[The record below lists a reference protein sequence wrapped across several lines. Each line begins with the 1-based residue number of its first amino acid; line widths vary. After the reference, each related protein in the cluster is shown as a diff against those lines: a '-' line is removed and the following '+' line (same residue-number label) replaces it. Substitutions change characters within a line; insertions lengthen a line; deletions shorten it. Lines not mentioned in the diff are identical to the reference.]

1 MIRIERICITYMQIT
16 HTSPPQKRYLV
27 VLPPIMTPDIGAV
40 DFLSTFC
47 HGLDAMPKING
58 NEIRPGNVL
67 EHNGGLW
74 AAVKVD
80 HVKPGKG
87 GAFAQVEMRNLRNG
101 SKLNE
106 RFRSADKVERVR
118 LEQKDQQFLY
128 EENGKLVFMDTETYE
143 QIELPADLLGDRRPF
158 LQDGM
163 TITVEFH
170 DSEALHASLPQKVT
184 CKIVET
190 EPVVKGQTAAN
201 SFKPAILDNGV
212 KVMVPPFVGVD
223 EDIIVNTETMEYA
236 ERA

>member
-1 MIRIERICITYMQIT
+1 
-16 HTSPPQKRYLV
+16 
-27 VLPPIMTPDIGAV
+27 
-40 DFLSTFC
+40 
-47 HGLDAMPKING
+47 MPKING
-58 NEIRPGNVL
+58 NEIRPGYVL
-67 EHNGGLW
+67 EHNAGLW

-87 GAFAQVEMRNLRNG
+87 GAFAQVELRNLRNG

-128 EENGKLVFMDTETYE
+128 ENDGMLVFMDIETYE
-143 QIELPADLLGDRRPF
+143 QVEISAEILGERRPF

-163 TITVEFH
+163 TVVVEFH
-170 DSEALHASLPQKVT
+170 EAEALSAKLPQKVV
-184 CKIVET
+184 CKVVET

-201 SFKPAILDNGV
+201 SFKPAVLDNGV
-212 KVMVPPFVGVD
+212 KVMVPPFVGQD
-223 EDIIVNTETMEYA
+223 EDIVVNTESMEYS

>member
-1 MIRIERICITYMQIT
+1 
-16 HTSPPQKRYLV
+16 
-27 VLPPIMTPDIGAV
+27 
-40 DFLSTFC
+40 
-47 HGLDAMPKING
+47 MPKING

-87 GAFAQVEMRNLRNG
+87 GAFAQVELRNLRSG

-128 EENGKLVFMDTETYE
+128 ESDGMLVFMDTETFD
-143 QIELPADLLGDRRPF
+143 QIELQAEILGERRPF

-163 TITVEFH
+163 TIQIEYYE
-170 DSEALHASLPQKVT
+170 SEALNATLPQKVT
-184 CKIVET
+184 CRIAET

-201 SFKPAILDNGV
+201 SFKPATLDNGM
-212 KVMVPPFVGVD
+212 KVMVPPFVGQD
-223 EDIIVNTETMEYA
+223 EDIVVNTETMEYA

>member
-1 MIRIERICITYMQIT
+1 
-16 HTSPPQKRYLV
+16 
-27 VLPPIMTPDIGAV
+27 
-40 DFLSTFC
+40 
-47 HGLDAMPKING
+47 MPKING

-67 EHNGGLW
+67 EHNDGLW

-87 GAFAQVEMRNLRNG
+87 GAFAQVELRNLRNG

-128 EENGKLVFMDTETYE
+128 EDSGMLVLMDTDTYD
-143 QIELPADLLGDRRPF
+143 QVQLPSELLGDRRPF

-163 TITVEFH
+163 MVVVEYY
-170 DSEALHASLPQKVT
+170 DEEALNASLPQKVT
-184 CKIVET
+184 CKVVET

-201 SFKPAILDNGV
+201 SFKPAVLDNGV
-212 KVMVPPFVGVD
+212 KVSVPPFVGQD
-223 EDIIVNTETMEYA
+223 EDIIVNTETFEYV

>member
-1 MIRIERICITYMQIT
+1 M
-16 HTSPPQKRYLV
+16 
-27 VLPPIMTPDIGAV
+27 A
-40 DFLSTFC
+40 
-47 HGLDAMPKING
+47 KING
-58 NEIRPGNVL
+58 NEIRPGNVI

-74 AAVKVD
+74 VAVKTA

-87 GAFAQVEMRNLRNG
+87 GAFAQVELKNLRNG

-128 EENGKLVFMDTETYE
+128 QNGDMLVFMDSETFE
-143 QIELPADLLGDRRPF
+143 QIELPADILGDRRPF

-163 TITVEFH
+163 TVTVEYYE
-170 DSEALHASLPQKVT
+170 SEALNATLPEKVT
-184 CKIVET
+184 CAVAET

-201 SFKPAILDNGV
+201 SYKPAVLDNGV
-212 KVMVPPFVGVD
+212 RITVPPFVGPEERVV
-223 EDIIVNTETMEYA
+223 VNTETFEYV

>member
-1 MIRIERICITYMQIT
+1 
-16 HTSPPQKRYLV
+16 
-27 VLPPIMTPDIGAV
+27 
-40 DFLSTFC
+40 
-47 HGLDAMPKING
+47 MPKING

-118 LEQKDQQFLY
+118 LEQKDQTFLY
-128 EENGKLVFMDTETYE
+128 EDSGMLIVMDSETYE
-143 QIELPADLLGDRRPF
+143 QVQLPAELLGERRPF

-163 TITVEFH
+163 TIVVEFH
-170 DSEALHASLPQKVT
+170 EEEALNARLPQKVV

-212 KVMVPPFVGVD
+212 KVMVPPFVGQD
-223 EDIIVNTETMEYA
+223 EDIVVNTETMEYS

>member
-1 MIRIERICITYMQIT
+1 
-16 HTSPPQKRYLV
+16 
-27 VLPPIMTPDIGAV
+27 
-40 DFLSTFC
+40 
-47 HGLDAMPKING
+47 MPKING
-58 NEIRPGNVL
+58 NEIKIGNIL
-67 EHNGGLW
+67 EHNNSIW
-74 AAVKVD
+74 TAVKVD

-87 GAFAQVEMRNLRNG
+87 GAFAQVELRNLRNG

-128 EENGKLVFMDTETYE
+128 ENDGMLVFMDTETYE

-163 TITVEFH
+163 TIVMEFH
-170 DSEALHASLPQKVT
+170 EEEALNATLPQKVI

-201 SFKPAILDNGV
+201 SFKPAVLDNGV
-212 KVMVPPFVGVD
+212 KVMVPPFVGQD
-223 EDIIVNTETMEYA
+223 EDIVVNTETMEYA

>member
-1 MIRIERICITYMQIT
+1 
-16 HTSPPQKRYLV
+16 
-27 VLPPIMTPDIGAV
+27 
-40 DFLSTFC
+40 
-47 HGLDAMPKING
+47 MPKING

-67 EHNGGLW
+67 EHDSGLW

-87 GAFAQVEMRNLRNG
+87 GAFAQVEMKNLRDG
-101 SKLNE
+101 RKLNE

-128 EENGKLVFMDTETYE
+128 EADDMLTFMDSVTFD
-143 QIELPADLLGDRRPF
+143 QIALPADILGDRRPF

-163 TITVEFH
+163 VVKIEYY
-170 DSEALHASLPQKVT
+170 DDEALNVTLPARVT
-184 CKIVET
+184 CNVAET

-201 SFKPAILDNGV
+201 SFKPATLDNGV
-212 KVMVPPFVGVD
+212 RVMIPPFVGQD
-223 EDIIVNTETMEYA
+223 EAIVVSTETLEYV

>member
-1 MIRIERICITYMQIT
+1 
-16 HTSPPQKRYLV
+16 
-27 VLPPIMTPDIGAV
+27 
-40 DFLSTFC
+40 
-47 HGLDAMPKING
+47 MPKING
-58 NEIRPGNVL
+58 NEIRPSNVL

-87 GAFAQVEMRNLRNG
+87 GAFAQVELRNLRNG

-128 EENGKLVFMDTETYE
+128 ESDGMLVFMDAETYE
-143 QIELPADLLGDRRPF
+143 QIELPAELLGERRPF

-163 TITVEFH
+163 TIVVEFH
-170 DSEALHASLPQKVT
+170 EEEALNASLPQKVI
-184 CKIVET
+184 CKVVET

-212 KVMVPPFVGVD
+212 KVMVPPFVGQD
-223 EDIIVNTETMEYA
+223 EDIVVNTDTMDYS

>member
-1 MIRIERICITYMQIT
+1 M
-16 HTSPPQKRYLV
+16 S
-27 VLPPIMTPDIGAV
+27 
-40 DFLSTFC
+40 
-47 HGLDAMPKING
+47 KING

-87 GAFAQVEMRNLRNG
+87 GAFAQVELRNLRNG

-128 EENGKLVFMDTETYE
+128 ENDGMLVFMDTDTFE
-143 QIELPADLLGDRRPF
+143 QIELPAEILGDRRPF

-163 TITVEFH
+163 TIVVEFH
-170 DSEALHASLPQKVT
+170 ESEALNATLPQKVV

-201 SFKPAILDNGV
+201 SFKPAVLENGV
-212 KVMVPPFVGVD
+212 KVMVPPFVGPD
-223 EDIIVNTETMEYA
+223 ENIVVNTDTMEYA

>member
-1 MIRIERICITYMQIT
+1 
-16 HTSPPQKRYLV
+16 
-27 VLPPIMTPDIGAV
+27 
-40 DFLSTFC
+40 
-47 HGLDAMPKING
+47 MPKING

-67 EHNGGLW
+67 EHNDALW
-74 AAVKVD
+74 TAVKVD

-87 GAFAQVEMRNLRNG
+87 GAFAQVELRNLRNG

-128 EENGKLVFMDTETYE
+128 ESDGMLVFMNTETYE
-143 QIELPADLLGDRRPF
+143 QVELPSEILGDRRPF

-163 TITVEFH
+163 TIVVEFH
-170 DSEALHASLPQKVT
+170 EEEALNATLPQKVI
-184 CKIVET
+184 CKVVET

-201 SFKPAILDNGV
+201 SFKPAVLDNGV
-212 KVMVPPFVGVD
+212 KVMVPPFVGQE
-223 EDIIVNTETMEYA
+223 EDIVVNTETMEHT

>member
-1 MIRIERICITYMQIT
+1 
-16 HTSPPQKRYLV
+16 
-27 VLPPIMTPDIGAV
+27 
-40 DFLSTFC
+40 
-47 HGLDAMPKING
+47 MPKING

-74 AAVKVD
+74 SAVKVD

-87 GAFAQVEMRNLRNG
+87 GAFAQVELRNLRNG

-106 RFRSADKVERVR
+106 RFRSADKVEKVR
-118 LEQKDQQFLY
+118 LEQKDQQFLF
-128 EENGKLVFMDTETYE
+128 EEGGFLHFMDTETFD
-143 QIELPADLLGDRRPF
+143 QIQLPDDILGERRPF

-170 DSEALHASLPQKVT
+170 ESEALNATLPQKVT
-184 CKIVET
+184 CKVVET

-201 SFKPAILDNGV
+201 SFKPAVLDNGV
-212 KVMVPPFVGVD
+212 KVMVPPFVGPD
-223 EDIIVNTETMEYA
+223 EDIIVNTETMDYA

>member
-1 MIRIERICITYMQIT
+1 
-16 HTSPPQKRYLV
+16 
-27 VLPPIMTPDIGAV
+27 
-40 DFLSTFC
+40 
-47 HGLDAMPKING
+47 MPKING
-58 NEIRPGNVL
+58 NEIRPGYVL

-74 AAVKVD
+74 AAVRTD

-87 GAFAQVEMRNLRNG
+87 GAFAQVELRNLRNG

-118 LEQKDQQFLY
+118 LEQKDMQFLY
-128 EENGKLVFMDTETYE
+128 ESDGMLVFMDTETFD
-143 QIELPADLLGDRRPF
+143 QVELPAEILGERRPF

-163 TITVEFH
+163 TIVVEFH
-170 DSEALHASLPQKVT
+170 QHEALNATLPQKVT
-184 CKIVET
+184 CKVVET

-212 KVMVPPFVGVD
+212 KVMVPPFVGQD
-223 EDIIVNTETMEYA
+223 EDIVVNTETMEYS

>member
-1 MIRIERICITYMQIT
+1 
-16 HTSPPQKRYLV
+16 
-27 VLPPIMTPDIGAV
+27 
-40 DFLSTFC
+40 
-47 HGLDAMPKING
+47 MPKING

-118 LEQKDQQFLY
+118 LEQRDQQFLY
-128 EENGKLVFMDTETYE
+128 EDSGMLVLMDTETYE
-143 QIELPADLLGDRRPF
+143 QVQLSSELLGERRPF

-163 TITVEFH
+163 MIVVEYH
-170 DSEALHASLPQKVT
+170 DAEALNASLPQKVV
-184 CKIVET
+184 CKVVET

-212 KVMVPPFVGVD
+212 KVSVPPFVGQD
-223 EDIIVNTETMEYA
+223 EDIVVNTETMEYV

>member
-1 MIRIERICITYMQIT
+1 
-16 HTSPPQKRYLV
+16 
-27 VLPPIMTPDIGAV
+27 
-40 DFLSTFC
+40 
-47 HGLDAMPKING
+47 MPKING

-87 GAFAQVEMRNLRNG
+87 GAFAQVELRNLRNG

-106 RFRSADKVERVR
+106 RFRSADKVEKVR
-118 LEQKDQQFLY
+118 LDQKDQQFLY
-128 EENGKLVFMDTETYE
+128 ESDGMLVFMDSETYE
-143 QIELPADLLGDRRPF
+143 QIELPVDILGDRRPF

-163 TITVEFH
+163 TIHIEYH
-170 DSEALHASLPQKVT
+170 ESEALNATLPQQVT

-201 SFKPAILDNGV
+201 SFKPALLDNGV
-212 KVMVPPFVGVD
+212 RVMVPPFVGQD
-223 EDIIVNTETMEYA
+223 EDIIVNTETMEYSQ
-236 ERA
+236 RA

>member
-1 MIRIERICITYMQIT
+1 
-16 HTSPPQKRYLV
+16 
-27 VLPPIMTPDIGAV
+27 
-40 DFLSTFC
+40 
-47 HGLDAMPKING
+47 MPKING
-58 NEIRPGNVL
+58 NEIKPGNVL
-67 EHNGGLW
+67 EHDSGLW
-74 AAVKVD
+74 AAVKVE

-87 GAFAQVEMRNLRNG
+87 GAFVQVELRNLRTG

-128 EENGKLVFMDTETYE
+128 ETDGLLVFMDVETFE

-163 TITVEFH
+163 TIAVEFF
-170 DSEALHASLPQKVT
+170 DEEAINATLPQKVT
-184 CKIVET
+184 CIVAET

-201 SFKPAILDNGV
+201 SFKPAILENGI
-212 KVMVPPFVGVD
+212 KVMVPPFID
-223 EDIIVNTETMEYA
+223 QEEKINVNTETLEYS

>member
-1 MIRIERICITYMQIT
+1 
-16 HTSPPQKRYLV
+16 
-27 VLPPIMTPDIGAV
+27 
-40 DFLSTFC
+40 
-47 HGLDAMPKING
+47 MPKING

-67 EHNGGLW
+67 EHDGHLW
-74 AAVKVD
+74 VAVKVD

-87 GAFAQVEMRNLRNG
+87 GAFAQVEMKNLRNG

-128 EENGKLVFMDTETYE
+128 ENDGMLVFMDSETFE
-143 QIELPADLLGDRRPF
+143 QIELPADLLGERRPF

-163 TITVEFH
+163 TVVIEYH
-170 DSEALHASLPQKVT
+170 DTEALNMTLPQKVICT
-184 CKIVET
+184 VEET

-201 SFKPAILDNGV
+201 SFKPAVLDNGV
-212 KVMVPPFVGVD
+212 RITVPPFVAQGERIV
-223 EDIIVNTETMEYA
+223 VNTETMDYS

>member
-1 MIRIERICITYMQIT
+1 
-16 HTSPPQKRYLV
+16 
-27 VLPPIMTPDIGAV
+27 
-40 DFLSTFC
+40 
-47 HGLDAMPKING
+47 MPKING

-118 LEQKDQQFLY
+118 LEQKDMQFLY
-128 EENGKLVFMDTETYE
+128 ESDGMLSFMDTETYD
-143 QIELPADLLGDRRPF
+143 QVELPAELLGDRRPF

-163 TITVEFH
+163 TIVVEFH
-170 DSEALHASLPQKVT
+170 EAEALNATVPQKVV

-212 KVMVPPFVGVD
+212 KVMVPPFVGND
-223 EDIIVNTETMEYA
+223 EDIVVNTETMEYS

>member
-1 MIRIERICITYMQIT
+1 
-16 HTSPPQKRYLV
+16 
-27 VLPPIMTPDIGAV
+27 
-40 DFLSTFC
+40 
-47 HGLDAMPKING
+47 MPKING

-67 EHNGGLW
+67 EHEGGLW

-87 GAFAQVEMRNLRNG
+87 GAFAQVELKNLRTS

-128 EENGKLVFMDTETYE
+128 EENGMLIFMDTETFE
-143 QIELPADLLGDRRPF
+143 QVQMPVDLLGERRPF

-163 TITVEFH
+163 TIVVEFYEE
-170 DSEALHASLPQKVT
+170 EALNASLPQKVS
-184 CKIVET
+184 CQVLET
-190 EPVVKGQTAAN
+190 EPVVRGQTAAK
-201 SFKPAILDNGV
+201 SFKPAILQNGI
-212 KVMVPPFVGVD
+212 KIMVPPFISKG
-223 EDIIVNTETMEYA
+223 ENIVINTDTMEYS

>member
-1 MIRIERICITYMQIT
+1 M
-16 HTSPPQKRYLV
+16 S
-27 VLPPIMTPDIGAV
+27 
-40 DFLSTFC
+40 
-47 HGLDAMPKING
+47 KING

-87 GAFAQVEMRNLRNG
+87 GAFAQVELRNLRNG

-128 EENGKLVFMDTETYE
+128 ENDGMLVFMDTDTYE
-143 QIELPADLLGDRRPF
+143 QIELPAEILGDRRPF

-163 TITVEFH
+163 TIVVEFH
-170 DSEALHASLPQKVT
+170 EAEALNATLPQKVV

-201 SFKPAILDNGV
+201 SFKPAVLDNGF
-212 KVMVPPFVGVD
+212 KVMVPPFVGQD
-223 EDIIVNTETMEYA
+223 EDIVVNTESMEYA

>member
-1 MIRIERICITYMQIT
+1 
-16 HTSPPQKRYLV
+16 
-27 VLPPIMTPDIGAV
+27 
-40 DFLSTFC
+40 
-47 HGLDAMPKING
+47 MPKING

-67 EHNGGLW
+67 EHEGGLW

-87 GAFAQVEMRNLRNG
+87 GAFAQVELKNLRTS

-128 EENGKLVFMDTETYE
+128 EDSGMLIFMDTETYE
-143 QIELPADLLGDRRPF
+143 QVQLSADLLGERRPF

-163 TITVEFH
+163 TIVVEFYEE
-170 DSEALHASLPQKVT
+170 EALNASLPQKVT
-184 CKIVET
+184 CQVVET
-190 EPVVKGQTAAN
+190 EPVVKGQTAAK
-201 SFKPAILDNGV
+201 SFKPALLQNGI
-212 KVMVPPFVGVD
+212 KVMVPPFISQD
-223 EDIIVNTETMEYA
+223 EQIVINTDTIEYS

>member
-1 MIRIERICITYMQIT
+1 
-16 HTSPPQKRYLV
+16 
-27 VLPPIMTPDIGAV
+27 
-40 DFLSTFC
+40 
-47 HGLDAMPKING
+47 MPKING

-67 EHNGGLW
+67 EHDGGLW

-87 GAFAQVEMRNLRNG
+87 GAFAQVELRNLRNG
-101 SKLNE
+101 TKLNE

-118 LEQKDQQFLY
+118 LEQKDMQFLY
-128 EENGKLVFMDTETYE
+128 ETDGMLTFMDVETYD
-143 QIELPADLLGDRRPF
+143 QVELPSDLLGDRRPF

-163 TITVEFH
+163 TIVVEFH
-170 DSEALHASLPQKVT
+170 DEEALNATVPQKVT

-212 KVMVPPFVGVD
+212 KVMVPPFVGQD